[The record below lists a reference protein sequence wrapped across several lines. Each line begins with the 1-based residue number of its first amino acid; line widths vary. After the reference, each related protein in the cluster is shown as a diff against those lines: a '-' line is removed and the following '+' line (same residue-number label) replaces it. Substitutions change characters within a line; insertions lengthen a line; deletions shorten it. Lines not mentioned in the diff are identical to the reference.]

1 MSENSTGRRRLTRQ
15 THFANYVPGWIRS
28 ASAQPYLA
36 CLAPATADLPNPR
49 LPIRSPSLISPH
61 HHQPYPLSPRRPRQI
76 PPYLPLHHS
85 PLPLSRPPQHRRMI
99 RIHNLRLR
107 TVVPRTAAVGATNLA
122 RRVIRAARAAH
133 RIFTLEVY
141 RRAVDTSDPALG
153 VGQAEA
159 LVV

>member
-141 RRAVDTSDPALG
+141 RRAVDTSDPAFG